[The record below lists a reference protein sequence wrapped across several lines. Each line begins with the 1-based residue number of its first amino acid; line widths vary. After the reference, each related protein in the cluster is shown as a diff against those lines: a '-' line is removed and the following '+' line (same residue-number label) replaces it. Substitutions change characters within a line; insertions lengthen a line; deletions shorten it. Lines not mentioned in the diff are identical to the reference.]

1 MYSQFER
8 INCTSIENMNKAIA
22 KEHEDAIQN
31 VFENNDEL
39 NNCKTTMN
47 INDSTDLIM
56 KQFEVNGSCKDI
68 PETENNM
75 DSIDGCVGYAC
86 LPGNIY
92 QETDTYNTFHNY
104 LVLQDTEPLTA
115 CTENHQVYNNWTK
128 RKLPEHPMERRDV
141 RYVGTFGQNIPKLQF
156 NTCTFKKEFHC

>member
-1 MYSQFER
+1 
-8 INCTSIENMNKAIA
+8 
-22 KEHEDAIQN
+22 
-31 VFENNDEL
+31 
-39 NNCKTTMN
+39 MN

-56 KQFEVNGSCKDI
+56 KQFEVNGSCKGI
-68 PETENNM
+68 PETENNI

-141 RYVGTFGQNIPKLQF
+141 GYVGTFGQNIPKLQF
-156 NTCTFKKEFHC
+156 NTCTFKKSSNESKIEMPPRGGGYNQCSTHCPVAITTPSITTPSPETPVSS